1 MVSNASE
8 APQFHEDP
16 NCAEPDD
23 EIDIE
28 EEDKA
33 EELAPLVVRSEQ
45 ERRDHVEQFTTMKT
59 NKNLQESK
67 NFAVNSLTSISL
79 TELQRLKADEQY
91 SEDFTMTS
99 SHYVKMCK
107 KKDAI
112 EDEALK
118 LATENIKL
126 AEDLEGDL

>member
-1 MVSNASE
+1 
-8 APQFHEDP
+8 
-16 NCAEPDD
+16 
-23 EIDIE
+23 
-28 EEDKA
+28 
-33 EELAPLVVRSEQ
+33 
-45 ERRDHVEQFTTMKT
+45 
-59 NKNLQESK
+59 
-67 NFAVNSLTSISL
+67 
-79 TELQRLKADEQY
+79 
-91 SEDFTMTS
+91 MTS